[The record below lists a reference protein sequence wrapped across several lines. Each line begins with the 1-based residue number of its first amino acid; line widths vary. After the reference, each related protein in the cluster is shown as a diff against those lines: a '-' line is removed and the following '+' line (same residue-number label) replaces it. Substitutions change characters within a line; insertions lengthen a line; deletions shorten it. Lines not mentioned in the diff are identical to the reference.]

1 MGRRVTIRGLVDK
14 SKYTCLFEAHLC
26 LCFCSYVSVMASINL
41 QEKAN
46 FTRLCRLLVDKGTE
60 ALRKTLDAIHPPANL
75 PAVLNA
81 NRKSLLRI
89 KFKVINSHQWDLLFP
104 PSGNPPDS
112 KTFDVTLLT
121 VLLRNICGLPPPA
134 TGWNSM
140 PPDTDRSQEAN
151 VTRIKLFRNEVYA
164 HVSSTEVDNKTFEKL
179 WQKISKPLDD
189 LNIPQKEIDD
199 LKTCSLAP
207 DEEIYVKKLQDWSIN
222 EDDSKHMLADLR
234 KINLQQQDGIE
245 TLKTSMQHLTQI
257 TEENLQG
264 RQRLGQLSS
273 LQSDSEESEDGEK
286 HPYSIEEQLLQKFAK
301 HNFQSKIRSKV
312 KSFHPGTR
320 DWLLKKVENWFTTE
334 DESRLLLLT
343 AGPGFGKSV
352 FAAKV
357 CQHFKEKDKLAAC
370 HFCDFSDSNLKD
382 PMMML
387 QSLASHM
394 SENVPGFR
402 QKLVDRLKRP
412 YKVNHLKD
420 AFQVYL
426 QNPLDEL
433 EEEPRLIVIDGLDES
448 ATDSRSDM
456 VKLIADNFEDLPKC
470 VKVLVTSRPEISIAS
485 LSCGKTIKIN
495 ASDKDN
501 GLDLVEY
508 LKVCLPSVAA
518 RDAVNPSAVVP
529 HSGSSHSAVVPA
541 IVAKCEGS
549 FLYAF
554 HVQHELCKR
563 DDLDRM
569 TFKEIISF
577 LPEGMGSVY
586 KEYFHRLE
594 MELEAVMKKKPNLFK
609 LLEMLV
615 AIEKTLPLTFLSRAF
630 NLPLDCRETVK
641 VIEKVNEAVSCLLFV
656 SDGEVTV
663 FHKSVYDWLVANAYK
678 YHEYTV
684 KVNDGKKRL
693 WLVCKQIFE
702 EIRRNVCLGNELN
715 LTKDVKHALD
725 YGHKYLLACNM
736 LDNYSWLV
744 DMIIVHVRLTVY
756 PKSLSHLEAMLTDIL
771 ERDDVAINLQLR
783 QRMSWHLIDVSYL
796 ERNSVSRIFTGMS
809 STEFRDRGFFYLE
822 AVLGHSPEGCFTDRE
837 KKIAKELLAD
847 VPRCIKCNSA
857 GETMLNQLIAKVLPS
872 SVLAAGVSPDKKL
885 AAVALSDGSIC
896 VFSLPELDK
905 LWKYPTGDNRISC
918 CVFAPDNS
926 IVLYGKLE
934 TALNIAERK
943 EVLYFNGKFESFE
956 SCSFSP
962 NGRRLATY
970 DHSGA
975 VKLWDVVSQCLL
987 AELCAMV
994 DLDFCRFSSTGLFI
1008 IGDRKIPGY
1017 DSYCVWNSITY
1028 QRVDQRSLSVG
1039 RKKDGVFSPESCN
1052 RCLFQERKELTP
1064 SKEFVAFQSLER
1076 DEIFTGIYRGGECI
1090 FYWCNYSLRVI
1101 ESTHFTTL
1109 VAWQIFVPHM
1119 FAMSRQRVIDI
1130 TLIED
1135 DLWLCSYGNKLIV
1148 FGTVP
1153 PKDDPSCPS
1162 LPTRVLWCSFSP
1174 DCTRLATSTSNGFI
1188 NLWNVDLCKVYQC
1201 VRSNVATLSAA
1212 CYWSDMYLFVYHL
1225 NRGIPSLSKYPIDEK
1240 LRIETTEK
1248 QLLSLCPVV
1257 NEHLHFPQMVD
1268 FSYGYL
1274 IFNSFGKEPVKV
1286 FDVNIIGDPKPVVLP
1301 KIDFFMP
1308 RRVTVSAGGAF
1319 FLGTCYD
1326 NCNFVLWKKSED
1338 RSALYKVHFCD
1349 RVWHNRAS
1357 FSIHDSK
1364 CVVFSSGEHCVVFD
1378 INAGSETHSIKL
1390 KNVPEAICVADKYKM
1405 FCTNRVVIRVMPNLI
1420 QIYDLKSCEGLE
1432 CSFQRNLTEEL
1443 LIRSKLSPQG
1453 NILAVPRLTG
1463 DMDFFQLC
1471 IPESHSVSNREK
1483 NNRMMTKHS

>member
-1 MGRRVTIRGLVDK
+1 
-14 SKYTCLFEAHLC
+14 
-26 LCFCSYVSVMASINL
+26 
-41 QEKAN
+41 
-46 FTRLCRLLVDKGTE
+46 
-60 ALRKTLDAIHPPANL
+60 
-75 PAVLNA
+75 
-81 NRKSLLRI
+81 
-89 KFKVINSHQWDLLFP
+89 
-104 PSGNPPDS
+104 
-112 KTFDVTLLT
+112 
-121 VLLRNICGLPPPA
+121 
-134 TGWNSM
+134 M

-199 LKTCSLAP
+199 LKTCSLGP
-207 DEEIYVKKLQDWSIN
+207 DEEIYVKKLQDWSIK

-257 TEENLQG
+257 TEENLLG
-264 RQRLGQLSS
+264 KQRLGQLSS
-273 LQSDSEESEDGEK
+273 LQSDSEESKDGEK
-286 HPYSIEEQLLQKFAK
+286 HPYSMEVQLLQELAK

-402 QKLVDRLKRP
+402 QKLVERLKRP

-456 VKLIADNFEDLPKC
+456 VKLIADHFANLPKC

-485 LSCGKTIKIN
+485 LSCGKTIKID

-508 LKVCLPSVAA
+508 LKVCLPSLAA
-518 RDAVNPSAVVP
+518 RDAVNPSTVVP

-615 AIEKTLPLTFLSRAF
+615 AIEKTLPLTFLSLAF

-678 YHEYTV
+678 YHEYAV
-684 KVNDGKKRL
+684 KVDDGKKRL

-715 LTKDVKHALD
+715 LAKDVKHALD
-725 YGHKYLLACNM
+725 YGHKYLLASNM

-756 PKSLSHLEAMLTDIL
+756 PKSLSHLTAMLTNIL

-796 ERNSVSRIFTGMS
+796 ESNSVSRIFTEMS
-809 STEFRDRGFFYLE
+809 STKFRDRGLFYLE

-837 KKIAKELLAD
+837 KNIAKELLAN
-847 VPRCIKCNSA
+847 VPRCVKRNSV
-857 GETMLNQLIAKVLPS
+857 GETMLNQLVAKVLPS
-872 SVLAAGVSPDKKL
+872 SVLAAGVSPNKKL
-885 AAVALSDGSIC
+885 AAVALSEGSIC

-905 LWKYPTGDNRISC
+905 LWKYSTGDNRISC

-943 EVLYFNGKFESFE
+943 EVLYFSGKFERFV

-994 DLDFCRFSSTGLFI
+994 NPDFCRFSSTGLFI
-1008 IGDRKIPGY
+1008 IGDRKIAGY

-1028 QRVDQRSLSVG
+1028 QRVDQR
-1039 RKKDGVFSPESCN
+1039 
-1052 RCLFQERKELTP
+1052 
-1064 SKEFVAFQSLER
+1064 
-1076 DEIFTGIYRGGECI
+1076 
-1090 FYWCNYSLRVI
+1090 
-1101 ESTHFTTL
+1101 
-1109 VAWQIFVPHM
+1109 
-1119 FAMSRQRVIDI
+1119 
-1130 TLIED
+1130 
-1135 DLWLCSYGNKLIV
+1135 
-1148 FGTVP
+1148 
-1153 PKDDPSCPS
+1153 
-1162 LPTRVLWCSFSP
+1162 
-1174 DCTRLATSTSNGFI
+1174 
-1188 NLWNVDLCKVYQC
+1188 
-1201 VRSNVATLSAA
+1201 
-1212 CYWSDMYLFVYHL
+1212 YLFVYHL

-1248 QLLSLCPVV
+1248 QLLPLCPVV
-1257 NEHLHFPQMVD
+1257 NEHLHFPHEMVD

-1274 IFNSFGKEPVKV
+1274 IFNSFMKEPVKV
-1286 FDVNIIGDPKPVVLP
+1286 FDVNTIGDPKPVVLP
-1301 KIDFFMP
+1301 EIDSFMP
-1308 RRVTVSAGGAF
+1308 RRITVSAGGAF
-1319 FLGTCYD
+1319 FICACYD
-1326 NCNFVLWKKSED
+1326 GFVIWEKSKD
-1338 RSALYKVHFCD
+1338 HPALYKVHVYYNFG
-1349 RVWHNRAS
+1349 RRLPRAS

-1364 CVVFSSGEHCVVFD
+1364 CVAFSSGEHCVLFD
-1378 INAGSETHSIKL
+1378 INAGSETHCIKL
-1390 KNVPEAICVADKYKM
+1390 TNAPEVHYVADKI
-1405 FCTNRVVIRVMPNLI
+1405 FCINRIVIRIMPNLI
-1420 QIYDLKSCEGLE
+1420 QIYDLESCEGLE

-1471 IPESHSVSNREK
+1471 IPESYSVSNREK
-1483 NNRMMTKHS
+1483 NNRMMTKHSY

>member
-1 MGRRVTIRGLVDK
+1 
-14 SKYTCLFEAHLC
+14 
-26 LCFCSYVSVMASINL
+26 MASINL
-41 QEKAN
+41 QQKAN

-60 ALRKTLDAIHPPANL
+60 ALRTTLDAIHPPANL
-75 PAVLNA
+75 PVVLNA
-81 NRKSLLRI
+81 NRKSLLRLR
-89 KFKVINSHQWDLLFP
+89 FKVINGHQWDLLFP

-134 TGWNSM
+134 TGWNTM
-140 PPDTDRSQEAN
+140 PPVADRSQEAN
-151 VTRIKLFRNEVYA
+151 ITRIKLFRNQVYA
-164 HVSSTEVDNKTFEKL
+164 HVSSTLVDDTTFENL
-179 WQKISKPLDD
+179 WQEISQALVQLKT
-189 LNIPQKEIDD
+189 PQKEIDD
-199 LKTCSLAP
+199 LKTGSLSP
-207 DEEIYVKKLQDWSIN
+207 DEEMYVQRLKEWFSRD
-222 EDDSKHMLADLR
+222 EDCKDMLVD
-234 KINLQQQDGIE
+234 LQQHMYKESDTI
-245 TLKTSMQHLTQI
+245 KTSMQHLTQT
-257 TEENLQG
+257 TEEIGQG
-264 RQRLGQLSS
+264 IQQLCQFSS
-273 LQSDSEESEDGEK
+273 MHAQSERARCDSEDSKVDEK
-286 HPYSIEEQLLQKFAK
+286 HVNNMDVQLLQQLAK
-301 HNFQSKIRSKV
+301 HNFKSKIRSKI
-312 KSFHPGTR
+312 KSFSPGTR
-320 DWLLKKVENWFTTE
+320 DWLLQKVEYWFTE
-334 DESRLLLLT
+334 DESRLLLIT

-357 CQHFKEKDKLAAC
+357 CQQFKEKDKLAAC

-448 ATDSRSDM
+448 ATYSRSDM
-456 VKLIADNFEDLPKC
+456 VKLIADHFANLPKC

-485 LSCGKTIKIN
+485 LSCGKTIKID

-508 LKVCLPSVAA
+508 LKVCLPSLAA
-518 RDAVNPSAVVP
+518 RDAVNPSTVVP

-630 NLPLDCRETVK
+630 NLPLDYRETVK

-684 KVNDGKKRL
+684 KVDDGKKRL

-796 ERNSVSRIFTGMS
+796 ERNSVSRIFTEMS
-809 STEFRDRGFFYLE
+809 STKFRDRGLFYLE

-837 KKIAKELLAD
+837 KKIAKELLAN
-847 VPRCIKCNSA
+847 VPRCVKRNSV
-857 GETMLNQLIAKVLPS
+857 GETMLNQLVAKVLPS
-872 SVLAAGVSPDKKL
+872 SVLAAGVSPNKKL
-885 AAVALSDGSIC
+885 AAVALSEGSIC

-905 LWKYPTGDNRISC
+905 LWKYSTGDNRISC

-934 TALNIAERK
+934 AALNIAERK
-943 EVLYFNGKFESFE
+943 KVLYFNGKFESFE

-994 DLDFCRFSSTGLFI
+994 GLDFCRFSSTGLFI

-1052 RCLFQERKELTP
+1052 RCLLQERKELIP

-1090 FYWCNYSLRVI
+1090 FYWYNYSLRVI

-1109 VAWQIFVPHM
+1109 AAWQIFVPHM

-1174 DCTRLATSTSNGFI
+1174 DCTRLATCTSNGFI
-1188 NLWNVDLCKVYQC
+1188 NLWNVHLCKVYQC

-1240 LRIETTEK
+1240 LKIETSEK
-1248 QLLSLCPVV
+1248 QLLPLCPVV
-1257 NEHLHFPQMVD
+1257 NEHLHFPHEKVD

-1274 IFNSFGKEPVKV
+1274 IFNSFMKEPVKV

-1301 KIDFFMP
+1301 EIDSFMP
-1308 RRVTVSAGGAF
+1308 SRITVSAGGAF
-1319 FLGTCYD
+1319 FISACYD
-1326 NCNFVLWKKSED
+1326 GFVIWEKSKD
-1338 RSALYKVHFCD
+1338 HPALYKVHVYYNF
-1349 RVWHNRAS
+1349 VHHRAS

-1364 CVVFSSGEHCVVFD
+1364 CVAFSSGEHCVLFD
-1378 INAGSETHSIKL
+1378 INAGSETHCIKL
-1390 KNVPEAICVADKYKM
+1390 TNAPEVHYVADKI
-1405 FCTNRVVIRVMPNLI
+1405 FCINRIVIRVMPNLI

-1432 CSFQRNLTEEL
+1432 CSFQRNLTKEL
-1443 LIRSKLSPQG
+1443 VIRSKLSPQG

-1471 IPESHSVSNREK
+1471 IPESFSVSNREK